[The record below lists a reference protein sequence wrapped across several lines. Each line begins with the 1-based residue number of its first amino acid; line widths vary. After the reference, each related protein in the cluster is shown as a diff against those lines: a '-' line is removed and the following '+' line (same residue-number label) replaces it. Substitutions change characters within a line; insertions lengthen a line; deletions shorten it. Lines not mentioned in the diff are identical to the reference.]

1 MKDIKETM
9 MWLITDE
16 DAREGFIAFGS
27 LFAGGW
33 LMAVIGSAIM

>member
-1 MKDIKETM
+1 MKDIKETLK
-9 MWLITDE
+9 WVVTDK